1 MKTRCYG
8 CVLFSFSY
16 HRANLRRGTGLVRD
30 AEFGSNSVRDLV
42 VFVFDLS
49 VSLFWVFRASMG
61 SCS

>member
-1 MKTRCYG
+1 MLR
-8 CVLFSFSY
+8 LRSFFVFIIELV
-16 HRANLRRGTGLVRD
+16 LRRGMGLVRG
-30 AEFGSNSVRDLV
+30 AEFGGNCHLV

>member
-1 MKTRCYG
+1 MTVAFFFRFHIIEL
-8 CVLFSFSY
+8 V
-16 HRANLRRGTGLVRD
+16 LRRGMGLVRD
-30 AEFGSNSVRDLV
+30 AEFDGNCHLV